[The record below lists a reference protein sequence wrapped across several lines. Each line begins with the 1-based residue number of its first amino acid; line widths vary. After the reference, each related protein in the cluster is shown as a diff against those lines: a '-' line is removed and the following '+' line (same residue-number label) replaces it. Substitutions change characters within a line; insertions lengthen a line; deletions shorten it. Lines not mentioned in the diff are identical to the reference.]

1 MDRLNQVW
9 PVLGLESL
17 GLDLELNVGGQMCLL
32 GGADSNMSWH
42 LEPTVMMGIFG
53 HASTL

>member
-9 PVLGLESL
+9 PVLGLESP
-17 GLDLELNVGGQMCLL
+17 GLDLELNAGGQMCLL
-32 GGADSNMSWH
+32 GGADSNMAWH
-42 LEPTVMMGIFG
+42 LEPMVMMGIFG